1 MDVYLAVLIC
11 IAATALSI
19 RAVFK
24 TILVIKEVFK
34 RETKH

>member
-19 RAVFK
+19 RTVFK
-24 TILVIKEVFK
+24 TIIVIKEVFK
-34 RETKH
+34 HEKKH